1 MFSKSCQYAFQ
12 SVIYIALHSQSGAC
26 VGLKVIADHQE
37 IPNHFLSKILQ
48 ILVRNNILIS
58 TKGPNGGFVL
68 KKSSNNIRLIEVVE
82 IIDGHGIFD
91 RCGIGLKECSD
102 TNPCPIHFD
111 YKQIKEKI
119 KQLLSEKTLGDLIKD
134 IEMGKSIVS
143 YR

>member
-12 SVIYIALHSQSGAC
+12 SVIYIALHSQNGAC

-58 TKGPNGGFVL
+58 TKGPNGGFAL
-68 KKSSNNIRLIEVVE
+68 KKSSNNIRLMEVVE

-102 TNPCPIHFD
+102 TNSCPIHFD